1 MLFLQIFATK
11 TGAGEFCSRQPQ
23 QGVWS
28 NLKAL

>member
-1 MLFLQIFATK
+1 MLFLQIFVTK
-11 TGAGEFCSRQPQ
+11 TGTGELCYRQPQ